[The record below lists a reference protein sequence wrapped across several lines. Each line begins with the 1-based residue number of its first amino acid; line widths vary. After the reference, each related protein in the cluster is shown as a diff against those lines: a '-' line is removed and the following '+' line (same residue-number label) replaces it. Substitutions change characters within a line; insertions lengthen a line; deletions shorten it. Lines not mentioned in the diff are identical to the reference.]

1 MEKPPST
8 ITLLGLGFKL
18 VFQDILYSILLLICS
33 FFSIILIL
41 LTYIIPQFIYNSN
54 NINNILIIKENAN
67 LLKEN
72 SENTSENWS
81 NLRTTVQEKIESGV
95 EEVNIEVYSLIESVV
110 NDSSNRLD
118 IISTIILSELKLM
131 FFIK

>member
-1 MEKPPST
+1 MNENPST
-8 ITLLGLGFKL
+8 TELLGLGFKL
-18 VFQDILYSILLLICS
+18 VFQNILYSILFLICS
-33 FFSIILIL
+33 LFSIILIL
-41 LTYIIPQFIYNSN
+41 LTLIVPQFIFN
-54 NINNILIIKENAN
+54 NVDNVLIIKENAN

-81 NLRTTVQEKIESGV
+81 NLRTTVREKIESGV
-95 EEVNIEVYSLIESVV
+95 EEVDIEVYSLIESVV

-118 IISTIILSELKLM
+118 IISTIILSELKLI

>member
-1 MEKPPST
+1 MNENPST
-8 ITLLGLGFKL
+8 TELLGLGFKL
-18 VFQDILYSILLLICS
+18 VFQNILYSILFLICS
-33 FFSIILIL
+33 LFSIILIL
-41 LTYIIPQFIYNSN
+41 LTLIVPQFIFN
-54 NINNILIIKENAN
+54 NVDNVLIIKENAN

-118 IISTIILSELKLM
+118 IISTIILSELKLI

>member
-8 ITLLGLGFKL
+8 IKLLSLGFKL
-18 VFQDILYSILLLICS
+18 VFQYILFLILFLICS